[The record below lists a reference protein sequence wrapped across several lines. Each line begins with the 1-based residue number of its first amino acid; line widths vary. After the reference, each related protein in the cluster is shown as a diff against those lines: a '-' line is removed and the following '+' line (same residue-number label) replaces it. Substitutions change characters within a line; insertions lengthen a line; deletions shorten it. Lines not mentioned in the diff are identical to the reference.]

1 MTTIFVFIVYRIKR
15 LHASRKA
22 RNYSEHYLRRT
33 NMALKMGSSGSGR
46 RIIDGVG
53 DTFATGVGEQKCI
66 RDEVAKRRLLKTF
79 SPVRKEFYV
88 TSASDLHGVG
98 GGGSL
103 MRTLHDEPLYQ
114 QGLNH
119 HDVLHHN
126 HPYVGQNFGTSNS
139 PQVISSPRNNIQNH
153 HHQNHYHQH
162 HQSLKDHQQQH
173 QTVQNMGSSEYNNNN
188 NNFSHTSPYHHNQQ
202 HSSTLPSPSASY
214 HYQHHQP
221 NPYSSRGEMIGPL
234 KQHQLLDNSG
244 TMVSKCSHGSRYQV
258 PFMVRHDSKKSS
270 LSSQQSSFFNS
281 SLATE

>member
-1 MTTIFVFIVYRIKR
+1 MTTIFVFIIYRIKR
-15 LHASRKA
+15 LYASRKA

-33 NMALKMGSSGSGR
+33 TMAMKMGDGSGR
-46 RIIDGVG
+46 PIIDGVG
-53 DTFATGVGEQKCI
+53 DTFATGAGEQKCI
-66 RDEVAKRRLLKTF
+66 RDEVAKRHLLKTF

-88 TSASDLHGVG
+88 TSTSDLHGVG

-103 MRTLHDEPLYQ
+103 MRALHDESLYQ
-114 QGLNH
+114 QGINH

-139 PQVISSPRNNIQNH
+139 PQVISSSRNNIQNH
-153 HHQNHYHQH
+153 HHQNHYHQ
-162 HQSLKDHQQQH
+162 QSLKDRQQHH
-173 QTVQNMGSSEYNNNN
+173 QTVQNMGGSEYNSNNH
-188 NNFSHTSPYHHNQQ
+188 SHTLPYHHNQQ
-202 HSSTLPSPSASY
+202 QLSTLPSPSASY

-221 NPYSSRGEMIGPL
+221 NPYSSRGEMIDPP
-234 KQHQLLDNSG
+234 KQHHLVDNSG
-244 TMVSKCSHGSRYQV
+244 TMHSKCSHGSRYQV